1 MAKIVRKNKRPA
13 SIPTASMSDISF
25 LLLLFFMVSTV
36 FVKSKGLKVQMP
48 KAVTIDKIPRNHAA
62 TIYIDR
68 AGHIS
73 IDDYILEVP
82 QVQLIMMKK
91 LSDDFNLISCFRTDR
106 NTEYGVMADVLNQL
120 RQANTL
126 RVSFEAKLKR

>member
-1 MAKIVRKNKRPA
+1 
-13 SIPTASMSDISF
+13 
-25 LLLLFFMVSTV
+25 
-36 FVKSKGLKVQMP
+36 
-48 KAVTIDKIPRNHAA
+48 
-62 TIYIDR
+62 
-68 AGHIS
+68 
-73 IDDYILEVP
+73 
-82 QVQLIMMKK
+82 MMKK